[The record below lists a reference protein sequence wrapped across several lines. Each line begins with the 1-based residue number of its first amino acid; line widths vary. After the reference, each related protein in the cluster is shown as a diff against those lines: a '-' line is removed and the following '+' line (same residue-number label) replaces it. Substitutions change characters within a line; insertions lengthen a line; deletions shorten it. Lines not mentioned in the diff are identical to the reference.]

1 MKTRVQKWLPV
12 ITGLMFSMH
21 ALAYDFES
29 GGIYYNYKEFSD
41 SEVYVTHNGTP
52 YSGNSYSGHVKIP
65 KTVTYNSKMYR
76 VTEIGQ
82 QAFKSC
88 KKLISVEIPE
98 SVTKIGNGAFDYSG
112 LSSVNIPN
120 SVTIIENN
128 AFSSTQLTS
137 IRIPGNAT
145 QWERAFAG
153 CSKLTTVIIESGI
166 KKIEKGAFANCTGLT
181 SVSIPNSV
189 TVISESAFSS
199 CTALTS
205 IDIPNSVT
213 EISSTAF
220 SGCKS
225 LIHISIPE
233 KITGIGTSAFSD
245 CTALSSITF
254 PSTLTGIGDNCFE
267 GCTGLTTV
275 DIPAT
280 VSYIGH
286 TSFKDCTKLT
296 SVSIP
301 DGVTGIIGREAFS
314 GCVKLSS
321 ITIPQNLEGV
331 RANAFSGCLN
341 LKSVTWNARDCSF
354 SRDNV
359 FPTSVI
365 TSFTFGDN
373 VEKIP
378 EGICEDMEKL
388 TSVTIPE
395 SVTSIG
401 KEAFKNC
408 TELTSV
414 VWKARK
420 CANFS
425 NSAYSPQFNTCPNIT
440 SFTFGENVEKIPAY
454 LCSGITQIS
463 EISIPESVTYMG
475 RAAFKECPGITSVRW
490 NARTCTDFTSAENSA
505 GFNTCP
511 NITAFAFGENVE
523 KIPAYLCFGMERL
536 TEIILPQKTTTLG
549 NGVFKNCIGL
559 QSISIPLSTTTIG
572 ADAFNDCMAL
582 TSVIWNA
589 RWCSDFTSSPFNAS
603 PNIASFTFGE
613 GVERIPAFLCRGL
626 EAIDEITLPE
636 GATYIGA
643 EAFSGCSGVTVVNLG
658 NSLTNIGS
666 KAFYGCGLSTVSI
679 PMSLTSIGA
688 EAFGDCVRLKSV
700 IWDARNCSD
709 FATSFPE
716 TVTAFTFGKNVRLIP
731 SGICQDM
738 ALIDSIS
745 IPSTV
750 THIGDFAFYGC
761 DGLERIISSAS
772 IPPTISETTF
782 EDYTTKLYV
791 PIGSKTRYHEADY
804 WSNFTDLRNDGASYT
819 IVLSTDIEKGS
830 VSGGGLYEDGEIVRI
845 SATPKVGYLFAR
857 WSDGNTENPRKIT
870 VESELSL
877 TAEFTAVC
885 RLSVL
890 SNDATMGTVKGSGEY
905 AESTIVILSALPNE
919 GFQFARWNDGSTE
932 NPRPMTVM
940 DDTELTAEFLP
951 LHSLSVAA
959 DNTTTGIVEGSGEYA
974 EGTVVIL
981 SALPNEGF
989 QFARWN
995 DGSTENP
1002 RPVTVM
1008 EDTELTAEFLP
1019 LHSLSVTA
1027 DATTDIVE
1035 GSGEYAEGTVVILS
1049 ALPNE
1054 GFQFARWNDGNTE
1067 NPRPVTVMEDTE
1079 LTAEFETGSH
1089 RLSVR
1094 SGNEDM
1100 GNVTALLTATPNT
1113 GYQFIHWNDGDISNP
1128 RTIAI
1133 SENIDLIAKFEA
1145 KATNTD
1151 AISNDNERI
1160 SVIGRTL
1167 YVENGGK
1174 TYRIYNTIGQLVYTG
1189 NDSEVSLSNPGI
1201 YTVCTGNRT
1210 QKIMIR

>member
-1 MKTRVQKWLPV
+1 
-12 ITGLMFSMH
+12 
-21 ALAYDFES
+21 
-29 GGIYYNYKEFSD
+29 
-41 SEVYVTHNGTP
+41 
-52 YSGNSYSGHVKIP
+52 
-65 KTVTYNSKMYR
+65 
-76 VTEIGQ
+76 
-82 QAFKSC
+82 
-88 KKLISVEIPE
+88 
-98 SVTKIGNGAFDYSG
+98 
-112 LSSVNIPN
+112 
-120 SVTIIENN
+120 
-128 AFSSTQLTS
+128 
-137 IRIPGNAT
+137 
-145 QWERAFAG
+145 
-153 CSKLTTVIIESGI
+153 
-166 KKIEKGAFANCTGLT
+166 
-181 SVSIPNSV
+181 
-189 TVISESAFSS
+189 
-199 CTALTS
+199 
-205 IDIPNSVT
+205 
-213 EISSTAF
+213 
-220 SGCKS
+220 
-225 LIHISIPE
+225 
-233 KITGIGTSAFSD
+233 
-245 CTALSSITF
+245 
-254 PSTLTGIGDNCFE
+254 
-267 GCTGLTTV
+267 
-275 DIPAT
+275 
-280 VSYIGH
+280 
-286 TSFKDCTKLT
+286 
-296 SVSIP
+296 
-301 DGVTGIIGREAFS
+301 
-314 GCVKLSS
+314 
-321 ITIPQNLEGV
+321 
-331 RANAFSGCLN
+331 
-341 LKSVTWNARDCSF
+341 
-354 SRDNV
+354 
-359 FPTSVI
+359 
-365 TSFTFGDN
+365 

-932 NPRPMTVM
+932 NPRP
-940 DDTELTAEFLP
+940 
-951 LHSLSVAA
+951 
-959 DNTTTGIVEGSGEYA
+959 
-974 EGTVVIL
+974 
-981 SALPNEGF
+981 
-989 QFARWN
+989 
-995 DGSTENP
+995 
-1002 RPVTVM
+1002 VTVM

>member
-254 PSTLTGIGDNCFE
+254 PSTLTGIGDNCLE

-995 DGSTENP
+995 DG
-1002 RPVTVM
+1002 
-1008 EDTELTAEFLP
+1008 
-1019 LHSLSVTA
+1019 
-1027 DATTDIVE
+1027 
-1035 GSGEYAEGTVVILS
+1035 
-1049 ALPNE
+1049 
-1054 GFQFARWNDGNTE
+1054 NTE
-1067 NPRPVTVMEDTE
+1067 YPRPVTVMEDTE

>member
-1 MKTRVQKWLPV
+1 MAAGNNRADVLDACTRLRFRERRNLLQLQR
-12 ITGLMFSMH
+12 IFR
-21 ALAYDFES
+21 F
-29 GGIYYNYKEFSD
+29 GGICYPQWD
-41 SEVYVTHNGTP
+41 SLFRELLFGACENTQDSHLQQQNV
-52 YSGNSYSGHVKIP
+52 SGA
-65 KTVTYNSKMYR
+65 
-76 VTEIGQ
+76 EIGQ

-582 TSVIWNA
+582 TSAIWNA

-932 NPRPMTVM
+932 NPRP
-940 DDTELTAEFLP
+940 
-951 LHSLSVAA
+951 
-959 DNTTTGIVEGSGEYA
+959 
-974 EGTVVIL
+974 
-981 SALPNEGF
+981 
-989 QFARWN
+989 
-995 DGSTENP
+995 
-1002 RPVTVM
+1002 VTVM

>member
-1 MKTRVQKWLPV
+1 MAAGNNRADVLDACTRLRFRERRNLLQLQR
-12 ITGLMFSMH
+12 IFR
-21 ALAYDFES
+21 F
-29 GGIYYNYKEFSD
+29 GGICYPQWD
-41 SEVYVTHNGTP
+41 SLFRELLFGACENTQDSHLQQQNV
-52 YSGNSYSGHVKIP
+52 SGA
-65 KTVTYNSKMYR
+65 
-76 VTEIGQ
+76 EIGQ

-220 SGCKS
+220 Y
-225 LIHISIPE
+225 
-233 KITGIGTSAFSD
+233 D
-245 CTALSSITF
+245 
-254 PSTLTGIGDNCFE
+254 
-267 GCTGLTTV
+267 
-275 DIPAT
+275 
-280 VSYIGH
+280 
-286 TSFKDCTKLT
+286 
-296 SVSIP
+296 
-301 DGVTGIIGREAFS
+301 
-314 GCVKLSS
+314 
-321 ITIPQNLEGV
+321 
-331 RANAFSGCLN
+331 
-341 LKSVTWNARDCSF
+341 
-354 SRDNV
+354 
-359 FPTSVI
+359 
-365 TSFTFGDN
+365 
-373 VEKIP
+373 
-378 EGICEDMEKL
+378 
-388 TSVTIPE
+388 
-395 SVTSIG
+395 
-401 KEAFKNC
+401 C

-559 QSISIPLSTTTIG
+559 QSISIPLSTATIG

-932 NPRPMTVM
+932 NPRP
-940 DDTELTAEFLP
+940 
-951 LHSLSVAA
+951 
-959 DNTTTGIVEGSGEYA
+959 
-974 EGTVVIL
+974 
-981 SALPNEGF
+981 
-989 QFARWN
+989 
-995 DGSTENP
+995 
-1002 RPVTVM
+1002 VTVM

>member
-1 MKTRVQKWLPV
+1 
-12 ITGLMFSMH
+12 
-21 ALAYDFES
+21 
-29 GGIYYNYKEFSD
+29 
-41 SEVYVTHNGTP
+41 
-52 YSGNSYSGHVKIP
+52 
-65 KTVTYNSKMYR
+65 
-76 VTEIGQ
+76 
-82 QAFKSC
+82 
-88 KKLISVEIPE
+88 
-98 SVTKIGNGAFDYSG
+98 
-112 LSSVNIPN
+112 
-120 SVTIIENN
+120 
-128 AFSSTQLTS
+128 
-137 IRIPGNAT
+137 
-145 QWERAFAG
+145 
-153 CSKLTTVIIESGI
+153 
-166 KKIEKGAFANCTGLT
+166 
-181 SVSIPNSV
+181 
-189 TVISESAFSS
+189 
-199 CTALTS
+199 
-205 IDIPNSVT
+205 
-213 EISSTAF
+213 
-220 SGCKS
+220 
-225 LIHISIPE
+225 
-233 KITGIGTSAFSD
+233 
-245 CTALSSITF
+245 
-254 PSTLTGIGDNCFE
+254 
-267 GCTGLTTV
+267 
-275 DIPAT
+275 
-280 VSYIGH
+280 
-286 TSFKDCTKLT
+286 
-296 SVSIP
+296 
-301 DGVTGIIGREAFS
+301 
-314 GCVKLSS
+314 
-321 ITIPQNLEGV
+321 
-331 RANAFSGCLN
+331 
-341 LKSVTWNARDCSF
+341 
-354 SRDNV
+354 
-359 FPTSVI
+359 
-365 TSFTFGDN
+365 
-373 VEKIP
+373 
-378 EGICEDMEKL
+378 MEKL

-582 TSVIWNA
+582 TSAIWNA

-688 EAFGDCVRLKSV
+688 EAFGDCIRLKSV

-932 NPRPMTVM
+932 NPRP
-940 DDTELTAEFLP
+940 
-951 LHSLSVAA
+951 
-959 DNTTTGIVEGSGEYA
+959 
-974 EGTVVIL
+974 
-981 SALPNEGF
+981 
-989 QFARWN
+989 
-995 DGSTENP
+995 
-1002 RPVTVM
+1002 VTVM

>member
-688 EAFGDCVRLKSV
+688 EAFGDCIRLKSV

-995 DGSTENP
+995 DG
-1002 RPVTVM
+1002 
-1008 EDTELTAEFLP
+1008 
-1019 LHSLSVTA
+1019 
-1027 DATTDIVE
+1027 
-1035 GSGEYAEGTVVILS
+1035 
-1049 ALPNE
+1049 
-1054 GFQFARWNDGNTE
+1054 NTE

>member
-688 EAFGDCVRLKSV
+688 EAFGDCIRLKSV

-932 NPRPMTVM
+932 NPRP
-940 DDTELTAEFLP
+940 
-951 LHSLSVAA
+951 
-959 DNTTTGIVEGSGEYA
+959 
-974 EGTVVIL
+974 
-981 SALPNEGF
+981 
-989 QFARWN
+989 
-995 DGSTENP
+995 
-1002 RPVTVM
+1002 VTVM

>member
-1 MKTRVQKWLPV
+1 MAAGNNRADVLDACTRLRFRERRNLLQLQR
-12 ITGLMFSMH
+12 IFR
-21 ALAYDFES
+21 F
-29 GGIYYNYKEFSD
+29 GGICYPQWD
-41 SEVYVTHNGTP
+41 SLFRELLFGACENTQDSHLQQQNV
-52 YSGNSYSGHVKIP
+52 SGA
-65 KTVTYNSKMYR
+65 
-76 VTEIGQ
+76 EIGQ

-373 VEKIP
+373 VKKIP

-951 LHSLSVAA
+951 LHSLSV
-959 DNTTTGIVEGSGEYA
+959 
-974 EGTVVIL
+974 
-981 SALPNEGF
+981 
-989 QFARWN
+989 
-995 DGSTENP
+995 
-1002 RPVTVM
+1002 
-1008 EDTELTAEFLP
+1008 
-1019 LHSLSVTA
+1019 TA

>member
-254 PSTLTGIGDNCFE
+254 PSTLTGIGDNCLE

-932 NPRPMTVM
+932 NPRP
-940 DDTELTAEFLP
+940 
-951 LHSLSVAA
+951 
-959 DNTTTGIVEGSGEYA
+959 
-974 EGTVVIL
+974 
-981 SALPNEGF
+981 
-989 QFARWN
+989 
-995 DGSTENP
+995 
-1002 RPVTVM
+1002 VTVM

>member
-1 MKTRVQKWLPV
+1 MAAGNNRADVLDACTRLRFRERRNLLQLQR
-12 ITGLMFSMH
+12 IFR
-21 ALAYDFES
+21 F
-29 GGIYYNYKEFSD
+29 GGICYPQWD
-41 SEVYVTHNGTP
+41 SLFRELLFGACENTQDSHLQQQNV
-52 YSGNSYSGHVKIP
+52 SGA
-65 KTVTYNSKMYR
+65 
-76 VTEIGQ
+76 EIGQ

-582 TSVIWNA
+582 TSAIWNA

-688 EAFGDCVRLKSV
+688 EAFGDCIRLKSV

-932 NPRPMTVM
+932 NPRP
-940 DDTELTAEFLP
+940 
-951 LHSLSVAA
+951 
-959 DNTTTGIVEGSGEYA
+959 
-974 EGTVVIL
+974 
-981 SALPNEGF
+981 
-989 QFARWN
+989 
-995 DGSTENP
+995 
-1002 RPVTVM
+1002 VTVM

>member
-940 DDTELTAEFLP
+940 DDTELTAEF
-951 LHSLSVAA
+951 
-959 DNTTTGIVEGSGEYA
+959 
-974 EGTVVIL
+974 
-981 SALPNEGF
+981 
-989 QFARWN
+989 
-995 DGSTENP
+995 
-1002 RPVTVM
+1002 
-1008 EDTELTAEFLP
+1008 
-1019 LHSLSVTA
+1019 
-1027 DATTDIVE
+1027 
-1035 GSGEYAEGTVVILS
+1035 
-1049 ALPNE
+1049 
-1054 GFQFARWNDGNTE
+1054 
-1067 NPRPVTVMEDTE
+1067 
-1079 LTAEFETGSH
+1079 ETGSH

>member
-1 MKTRVQKWLPV
+1 MAAGNNRADVLDACTRLRFRERRNLLQLQR
-12 ITGLMFSMH
+12 IFR
-21 ALAYDFES
+21 F
-29 GGIYYNYKEFSD
+29 GGICYPQWD
-41 SEVYVTHNGTP
+41 SLFRELLFGACENTQDSHLQQQNV
-52 YSGNSYSGHVKIP
+52 SGA
-65 KTVTYNSKMYR
+65 
-76 VTEIGQ
+76 EIGQ

-613 GVERIPAFLCRGL
+613 GVERIPAFLCRRL

-772 IPPTISETTF
+772 IPPTTSETTF

-932 NPRPMTVM
+932 NPRPM
-940 DDTELTAEFLP
+940 
-951 LHSLSVAA
+951 
-959 DNTTTGIVEGSGEYA
+959 
-974 EGTVVIL
+974 
-981 SALPNEGF
+981 
-989 QFARWN
+989 
-995 DGSTENP
+995 
-1002 RPVTVM
+1002 TVM

>member
-220 SGCKS
+220 KNCKS

-254 PSTLTGIGDNCFE
+254 PSTLTGIGDNCLE

-919 GFQFARWNDGSTE
+919 GFQ
-932 NPRPMTVM
+932 
-940 DDTELTAEFLP
+940 L
-951 LHSLSVAA
+951 
-959 DNTTTGIVEGSGEYA
+959 
-974 EGTVVIL
+974 
-981 SALPNEGF
+981 
-989 QFARWN
+989 ARWN

-1027 DATTDIVE
+1027 DATTGIVE

>member
-254 PSTLTGIGDNCFE
+254 PSTLTGIGDNCLE

-919 GFQFARWNDGSTE
+919 GFQLARWNDG
-932 NPRPMTVM
+932 R
-940 DDTELTAEFLP
+940 
-951 LHSLSVAA
+951 
-959 DNTTTGIVEGSGEYA
+959 
-974 EGTVVIL
+974 
-981 SALPNEGF
+981 
-989 QFARWN
+989 
-995 DGSTENP
+995 TENP

-1027 DATTDIVE
+1027 DATTGIVE

>member
-1 MKTRVQKWLPV
+1 MAAGNNRADVLDACTRLRFRERRNLLQLQR
-12 ITGLMFSMH
+12 IFR
-21 ALAYDFES
+21 F
-29 GGIYYNYKEFSD
+29 GGICYPQWD
-41 SEVYVTHNGTP
+41 SLFRELLFGACENTQDSHLQQQNV
-52 YSGNSYSGHVKIP
+52 SGA
-65 KTVTYNSKMYR
+65 
-76 VTEIGQ
+76 EIGQ

-490 NARTCTDFTSAENSA
+490 NTRTCTDFTSAENSA

-932 NPRPMTVM
+932 NPRP
-940 DDTELTAEFLP
+940 
-951 LHSLSVAA
+951 
-959 DNTTTGIVEGSGEYA
+959 
-974 EGTVVIL
+974 
-981 SALPNEGF
+981 
-989 QFARWN
+989 
-995 DGSTENP
+995 
-1002 RPVTVM
+1002 
-1008 EDTELTAEFLP
+1008 
-1019 LHSLSVTA
+1019 
-1027 DATTDIVE
+1027 
-1035 GSGEYAEGTVVILS
+1035 
-1049 ALPNE
+1049 
-1054 GFQFARWNDGNTE
+1054 
-1067 NPRPVTVMEDTE
+1067 VTVMEDTE

>member
-1 MKTRVQKWLPV
+1 MAAGNNRADVLDACTRLRFRERRNLLQLQR
-12 ITGLMFSMH
+12 IFR
-21 ALAYDFES
+21 F
-29 GGIYYNYKEFSD
+29 GGICYPQWD
-41 SEVYVTHNGTP
+41 SLFRELLFGACENTQDSHLQQQNV
-52 YSGNSYSGHVKIP
+52 SGA
-65 KTVTYNSKMYR
+65 
-76 VTEIGQ
+76 EIGQ

-401 KEAFKNC
+401 KEAFLFC

-932 NPRPMTVM
+932 NPRP
-940 DDTELTAEFLP
+940 
-951 LHSLSVAA
+951 
-959 DNTTTGIVEGSGEYA
+959 
-974 EGTVVIL
+974 
-981 SALPNEGF
+981 
-989 QFARWN
+989 
-995 DGSTENP
+995 
-1002 RPVTVM
+1002 VTVM

>member
-1 MKTRVQKWLPV
+1 MAAGNNRADVLDACTRLRFRERRNLLQLQR
-12 ITGLMFSMH
+12 IFR
-21 ALAYDFES
+21 F
-29 GGIYYNYKEFSD
+29 GGICYPQWD
-41 SEVYVTHNGTP
+41 SLFRELLFGACENTQDSHLQQQNV
-52 YSGNSYSGHVKIP
+52 SGA
-65 KTVTYNSKMYR
+65 
-76 VTEIGQ
+76 EIGQ

-582 TSVIWNA
+582 TSAIWNA

-688 EAFGDCVRLKSV
+688 EAFGDCIRLKSV

-932 NPRPMTVM
+932 NPRP
-940 DDTELTAEFLP
+940 
-951 LHSLSVAA
+951 
-959 DNTTTGIVEGSGEYA
+959 
-974 EGTVVIL
+974 
-981 SALPNEGF
+981 
-989 QFARWN
+989 
-995 DGSTENP
+995 
-1002 RPVTVM
+1002 
-1008 EDTELTAEFLP
+1008 
-1019 LHSLSVTA
+1019 
-1027 DATTDIVE
+1027 
-1035 GSGEYAEGTVVILS
+1035 
-1049 ALPNE
+1049 
-1054 GFQFARWNDGNTE
+1054 
-1067 NPRPVTVMEDTE
+1067 VTVMEDTE

>member
-1 MKTRVQKWLPV
+1 MAAGNNRADVLDACTRLRFRERRNLLQLQR
-12 ITGLMFSMH
+12 IFR
-21 ALAYDFES
+21 F
-29 GGIYYNYKEFSD
+29 GGICYPQWD
-41 SEVYVTHNGTP
+41 SLFRELLFGACENTQDSHLQQQNV
-52 YSGNSYSGHVKIP
+52 SGA
-65 KTVTYNSKMYR
+65 
-76 VTEIGQ
+76 EIGQ

-613 GVERIPAFLCRGL
+613 GVERIPAFLCRRL

-940 DDTELTAEFLP
+940 DDTELTAEF
-951 LHSLSVAA
+951 
-959 DNTTTGIVEGSGEYA
+959 
-974 EGTVVIL
+974 
-981 SALPNEGF
+981 
-989 QFARWN
+989 
-995 DGSTENP
+995 
-1002 RPVTVM
+1002 
-1008 EDTELTAEFLP
+1008 
-1019 LHSLSVTA
+1019 
-1027 DATTDIVE
+1027 
-1035 GSGEYAEGTVVILS
+1035 
-1049 ALPNE
+1049 
-1054 GFQFARWNDGNTE
+1054 
-1067 NPRPVTVMEDTE
+1067 
-1079 LTAEFETGSH
+1079 ETGSH

>member
-254 PSTLTGIGDNCFE
+254 PSTLTGIGDNCLE

-959 DNTTTGIVEGSGEYA
+959 DATTG
-974 EGTVVIL
+974 
-981 SALPNEGF
+981 
-989 QFARWN
+989 
-995 DGSTENP
+995 
-1002 RPVTVM
+1002 
-1008 EDTELTAEFLP
+1008 
-1019 LHSLSVTA
+1019 
-1027 DATTDIVE
+1027 IVE

>member
-254 PSTLTGIGDNCFE
+254 PSTLTGIGDNCLE

-905 AESTIVILSALPNE
+905 AEST
-919 GFQFARWNDGSTE
+919 
-932 NPRPMTVM
+932 
-940 DDTELTAEFLP
+940 
-951 LHSLSVAA
+951 
-959 DNTTTGIVEGSGEYA
+959 
-974 EGTVVIL
+974 VVIL

-1027 DATTDIVE
+1027 DATTGIVE

>member
-1 MKTRVQKWLPV
+1 MAAGNNRADVLDACTRLRFRERRNLLQLQR
-12 ITGLMFSMH
+12 IFR
-21 ALAYDFES
+21 F
-29 GGIYYNYKEFSD
+29 GGICYPQWD
-41 SEVYVTHNGTP
+41 SLFRELLFGACENTQDSHLQQQNV
-52 YSGNSYSGHVKIP
+52 SGA
-65 KTVTYNSKMYR
+65 
-76 VTEIGQ
+76 EIGQ

-995 DGSTENP
+995 DG
-1002 RPVTVM
+1002 
-1008 EDTELTAEFLP
+1008 
-1019 LHSLSVTA
+1019 
-1027 DATTDIVE
+1027 
-1035 GSGEYAEGTVVILS
+1035 
-1049 ALPNE
+1049 
-1054 GFQFARWNDGNTE
+1054 NTE

>member
-220 SGCKS
+220 WGCKS

-254 PSTLTGIGDNCFE
+254 PSTLTGIGDNCLE

-995 DGSTENP
+995 DG
-1002 RPVTVM
+1002 
-1008 EDTELTAEFLP
+1008 
-1019 LHSLSVTA
+1019 
-1027 DATTDIVE
+1027 
-1035 GSGEYAEGTVVILS
+1035 
-1049 ALPNE
+1049 
-1054 GFQFARWNDGNTE
+1054 NTE

>member
-1 MKTRVQKWLPV
+1 MAAGNNRADVLDACTRLRFRERRNLLQLQR
-12 ITGLMFSMH
+12 IFR
-21 ALAYDFES
+21 F
-29 GGIYYNYKEFSD
+29 GGICYPQWD
-41 SEVYVTHNGTP
+41 SLFRELLFGACENTQDSHLQQQNV
-52 YSGNSYSGHVKIP
+52 SGA
-65 KTVTYNSKMYR
+65 
-76 VTEIGQ
+76 EIGQ

-830 VSGGGLYEDGEIVRI
+830 VSGGGLYDDGEIVRI

-905 AESTIVILSALPNE
+905 AESTI
-919 GFQFARWNDGSTE
+919 
-932 NPRPMTVM
+932 
-940 DDTELTAEFLP
+940 
-951 LHSLSVAA
+951 
-959 DNTTTGIVEGSGEYA
+959 
-974 EGTVVIL
+974 VIL

>member
-1 MKTRVQKWLPV
+1 MAAGNNRADVLDACTRLRFRERRNLLQLQR
-12 ITGLMFSMH
+12 IFR
-21 ALAYDFES
+21 F
-29 GGIYYNYKEFSD
+29 GGICYPQWD
-41 SEVYVTHNGTP
+41 SLFRELLFGACENTQDSHLQQQNV
-52 YSGNSYSGHVKIP
+52 SGA
-65 KTVTYNSKMYR
+65 
-76 VTEIGQ
+76 EIGQ

-220 SGCKS
+220 Y
-225 LIHISIPE
+225 
-233 KITGIGTSAFSD
+233 D
-245 CTALSSITF
+245 
-254 PSTLTGIGDNCFE
+254 
-267 GCTGLTTV
+267 
-275 DIPAT
+275 
-280 VSYIGH
+280 
-286 TSFKDCTKLT
+286 
-296 SVSIP
+296 
-301 DGVTGIIGREAFS
+301 
-314 GCVKLSS
+314 
-321 ITIPQNLEGV
+321 
-331 RANAFSGCLN
+331 
-341 LKSVTWNARDCSF
+341 
-354 SRDNV
+354 
-359 FPTSVI
+359 
-365 TSFTFGDN
+365 
-373 VEKIP
+373 
-378 EGICEDMEKL
+378 
-388 TSVTIPE
+388 
-395 SVTSIG
+395 
-401 KEAFKNC
+401 C

-890 SNDATMGTVKGSGEY
+890 SNDATMGTVEGSGEY
-905 AESTIVILSALPNE
+905 AES
-919 GFQFARWNDGSTE
+919 
-932 NPRPMTVM
+932 
-940 DDTELTAEFLP
+940 
-951 LHSLSVAA
+951 
-959 DNTTTGIVEGSGEYA
+959 
-974 EGTVVIL
+974 TVVIL

>member
-1 MKTRVQKWLPV
+1 MAAGNNRADVLDACTRLRFRERRNLLQLQR
-12 ITGLMFSMH
+12 IFR
-21 ALAYDFES
+21 F
-29 GGIYYNYKEFSD
+29 GGICYPQWD
-41 SEVYVTHNGTP
+41 SLFRELLFGACENTQDSHLQQQNV
-52 YSGNSYSGHVKIP
+52 SGA
-65 KTVTYNSKMYR
+65 
-76 VTEIGQ
+76 EIGQ

-582 TSVIWNA
+582 TSAIWNA

-666 KAFYGCGLSTVSI
+666 KAFYGCGLS
-679 PMSLTSIGA
+679 SLYSH
-688 EAFGDCVRLKSV
+688 E
-700 IWDARNCSD
+700 SD
-709 FATSFPE
+709 EHRSRGF
-716 TVTAFTFGKNVRLIP
+716 R
-731 SGICQDM
+731 
-738 ALIDSIS
+738 
-745 IPSTV
+745 
-750 THIGDFAFYGC
+750 
-761 DGLERIISSAS
+761 
-772 IPPTISETTF
+772 
-782 EDYTTKLYV
+782 
-791 PIGSKTRYHEADY
+791 
-804 WSNFTDLRNDGASYT
+804 
-819 IVLSTDIEKGS
+819 
-830 VSGGGLYEDGEIVRI
+830 GLYPVE
-845 SATPKVGYLFAR
+845 VGYMGCPKLFR
-857 WSDGNTENPRKIT
+857 
-870 VESELSL
+870 
-877 TAEFTAVC
+877 FC
-885 RLSVL
+885 
-890 SNDATMGTVKGSGEY
+890 
-905 AESTIVILSALPNE
+905 
-919 GFQFARWNDGSTE
+919 
-932 NPRPMTVM
+932 
-940 DDTELTAEFLP
+940 
-951 LHSLSVAA
+951 
-959 DNTTTGIVEGSGEYA
+959 
-974 EGTVVIL
+974 
-981 SALPNEGF
+981 
-989 QFARWN
+989 
-995 DGSTENP
+995 
-1002 RPVTVM
+1002 
-1008 EDTELTAEFLP
+1008 
-1019 LHSLSVTA
+1019 
-1027 DATTDIVE
+1027 
-1035 GSGEYAEGTVVILS
+1035 
-1049 ALPNE
+1049 
-1054 GFQFARWNDGNTE
+1054 
-1067 NPRPVTVMEDTE
+1067 
-1079 LTAEFETGSH
+1079 
-1089 RLSVR
+1089 
-1094 SGNEDM
+1094 
-1100 GNVTALLTATPNT
+1100 
-1113 GYQFIHWNDGDISNP
+1113 
-1128 RTIAI
+1128 
-1133 SENIDLIAKFEA
+1133 DL
-1145 KATNTD
+1145 
-1151 AISNDNERI
+1151 
-1160 SVIGRTL
+1160 V
-1167 YVENGGK
+1167 
-1174 TYRIYNTIGQLVYTG
+1174 
-1189 NDSEVSLSNPGI
+1189 P
-1201 YTVCTGNRT
+1201 
-1210 QKIMIR
+1210 

>member
-21 ALAYDFES
+21 ALVYDFES

-254 PSTLTGIGDNCFE
+254 PSTLTGIGDNCLE

-989 QFARWN
+989 QLARWN
-995 DGSTENP
+995 DGS
-1002 RPVTVM
+1002 
-1008 EDTELTAEFLP
+1008 
-1019 LHSLSVTA
+1019 
-1027 DATTDIVE
+1027 
-1035 GSGEYAEGTVVILS
+1035 
-1049 ALPNE
+1049 
-1054 GFQFARWNDGNTE
+1054 TE

>member
-1 MKTRVQKWLPV
+1 MAAGNNRADVLDACTRLRFRERRNLLQLQR
-12 ITGLMFSMH
+12 IFR
-21 ALAYDFES
+21 F
-29 GGIYYNYKEFSD
+29 GGICYPQWD
-41 SEVYVTHNGTP
+41 SLFRELLFGACENTQDSHLQQQNV
-52 YSGNSYSGHVKIP
+52 SGA
-65 KTVTYNSKMYR
+65 
-76 VTEIGQ
+76 EIGQ

-613 GVERIPAFLCRGL
+613 GVERIPAFLCRRL

-919 GFQFARWNDGSTE
+919 GFQFARWNDGRTE

-959 DNTTTGIVEGSGEYA
+959 DNTTTG
-974 EGTVVIL
+974 
-981 SALPNEGF
+981 
-989 QFARWN
+989 
-995 DGSTENP
+995 
-1002 RPVTVM
+1002 
-1008 EDTELTAEFLP
+1008 
-1019 LHSLSVTA
+1019 
-1027 DATTDIVE
+1027 IVE

>member
-1 MKTRVQKWLPV
+1 MAAGNNRADVLDACTRLRFRERRNLLQLQR
-12 ITGLMFSMH
+12 IFR
-21 ALAYDFES
+21 F
-29 GGIYYNYKEFSD
+29 GGICYPQWD
-41 SEVYVTHNGTP
+41 SLFRELLFGACENTQDSHLQQQNV
-52 YSGNSYSGHVKIP
+52 SGA
-65 KTVTYNSKMYR
+65 
-76 VTEIGQ
+76 EIGQ

-301 DGVTGIIGREAFS
+301 DGVTGRIGREAFS

-582 TSVIWNA
+582 TSAIWNA

-688 EAFGDCVRLKSV
+688 EAFGDCIRLKSV

-951 LHSLSVAA
+951 LHSLSV
-959 DNTTTGIVEGSGEYA
+959 
-974 EGTVVIL
+974 
-981 SALPNEGF
+981 
-989 QFARWN
+989 
-995 DGSTENP
+995 
-1002 RPVTVM
+1002 
-1008 EDTELTAEFLP
+1008 
-1019 LHSLSVTA
+1019 TA

>member
-1 MKTRVQKWLPV
+1 MPNEGGQGGNTKFIHMMKTRVQKWLPV

-254 PSTLTGIGDNCFE
+254 PSTLTGIGDNCLE

-454 LCSGITQIS
+454 LCSI
-463 EISIPESVTYMG
+463 
-475 RAAFKECPGITSVRW
+475 
-490 NARTCTDFTSAENSA
+490 N
-505 GFNTCP
+505 
-511 NITAFAFGENVE
+511 
-523 KIPAYLCFGMERL
+523 
-536 TEIILPQKTTTLG
+536 
-549 NGVFKNCIGL
+549 
-559 QSISIPLSTTTIG
+559 
-572 ADAFNDCMAL
+572 
-582 TSVIWNA
+582 
-589 RWCSDFTSSPFNAS
+589 
-603 PNIASFTFGE
+603 
-613 GVERIPAFLCRGL
+613 
-626 EAIDEITLPE
+626 
-636 GATYIGA
+636 
-643 EAFSGCSGVTVVNLG
+643 
-658 NSLTNIGS
+658 
-666 KAFYGCGLSTVSI
+666 
-679 PMSLTSIGA
+679 
-688 EAFGDCVRLKSV
+688 
-700 IWDARNCSD
+700 
-709 FATSFPE
+709 
-716 TVTAFTFGKNVRLIP
+716 
-731 SGICQDM
+731 
-738 ALIDSIS
+738 
-745 IPSTV
+745 
-750 THIGDFAFYGC
+750 
-761 DGLERIISSAS
+761 
-772 IPPTISETTF
+772 
-782 EDYTTKLYV
+782 
-791 PIGSKTRYHEADY
+791 
-804 WSNFTDLRNDGASYT
+804 
-819 IVLSTDIEKGS
+819 
-830 VSGGGLYEDGEIVRI
+830 
-845 SATPKVGYLFAR
+845 
-857 WSDGNTENPRKIT
+857 
-870 VESELSL
+870 
-877 TAEFTAVC
+877 
-885 RLSVL
+885 
-890 SNDATMGTVKGSGEY
+890 
-905 AESTIVILSALPNE
+905 
-919 GFQFARWNDGSTE
+919 
-932 NPRPMTVM
+932 
-940 DDTELTAEFLP
+940 
-951 LHSLSVAA
+951 
-959 DNTTTGIVEGSGEYA
+959 
-974 EGTVVIL
+974 
-981 SALPNEGF
+981 
-989 QFARWN
+989 
-995 DGSTENP
+995 
-1002 RPVTVM
+1002 
-1008 EDTELTAEFLP
+1008 
-1019 LHSLSVTA
+1019 
-1027 DATTDIVE
+1027 
-1035 GSGEYAEGTVVILS
+1035 
-1049 ALPNE
+1049 
-1054 GFQFARWNDGNTE
+1054 
-1067 NPRPVTVMEDTE
+1067 
-1079 LTAEFETGSH
+1079 
-1089 RLSVR
+1089 
-1094 SGNEDM
+1094 
-1100 GNVTALLTATPNT
+1100 
-1113 GYQFIHWNDGDISNP
+1113 
-1128 RTIAI
+1128 
-1133 SENIDLIAKFEA
+1133 
-1145 KATNTD
+1145 
-1151 AISNDNERI
+1151 
-1160 SVIGRTL
+1160 
-1167 YVENGGK
+1167 
-1174 TYRIYNTIGQLVYTG
+1174 
-1189 NDSEVSLSNPGI
+1189 
-1201 YTVCTGNRT
+1201 
-1210 QKIMIR
+1210 

>member
-1 MKTRVQKWLPV
+1 MAAGNNRADVLDACTRLRFRERRNLLQLQR
-12 ITGLMFSMH
+12 IFR
-21 ALAYDFES
+21 F
-29 GGIYYNYKEFSD
+29 GGICYPQWD
-41 SEVYVTHNGTP
+41 SLFRELLFGACENTQDSHLQQQNV
-52 YSGNSYSGHVKIP
+52 SGA
-65 KTVTYNSKMYR
+65 
-76 VTEIGQ
+76 EIGQ

-582 TSVIWNA
+582 TSAIWNA

-951 LHSLSVAA
+951 LHSLSV
-959 DNTTTGIVEGSGEYA
+959 
-974 EGTVVIL
+974 
-981 SALPNEGF
+981 
-989 QFARWN
+989 
-995 DGSTENP
+995 
-1002 RPVTVM
+1002 
-1008 EDTELTAEFLP
+1008 
-1019 LHSLSVTA
+1019 TA

>member
-1 MKTRVQKWLPV
+1 MAAGNNRADVLDACTRLRFRERRNLLQLQR
-12 ITGLMFSMH
+12 IFR
-21 ALAYDFES
+21 F
-29 GGIYYNYKEFSD
+29 GGICYPQWD
-41 SEVYVTHNGTP
+41 SLFRELLFGACENTQDSHLQQQNV
-52 YSGNSYSGHVKIP
+52 SGA
-65 KTVTYNSKMYR
+65 
-76 VTEIGQ
+76 EIGQ

-905 AESTIVILSALPNE
+905 AE
-919 GFQFARWNDGSTE
+919 
-932 NPRPMTVM
+932 
-940 DDTELTAEFLP
+940 
-951 LHSLSVAA
+951 
-959 DNTTTGIVEGSGEYA
+959 
-974 EGTVVIL
+974 GTVVIL

>member
-1 MKTRVQKWLPV
+1 
-12 ITGLMFSMH
+12 
-21 ALAYDFES
+21 
-29 GGIYYNYKEFSD
+29 
-41 SEVYVTHNGTP
+41 
-52 YSGNSYSGHVKIP
+52 
-65 KTVTYNSKMYR
+65 
-76 VTEIGQ
+76 
-82 QAFKSC
+82 
-88 KKLISVEIPE
+88 
-98 SVTKIGNGAFDYSG
+98 
-112 LSSVNIPN
+112 
-120 SVTIIENN
+120 
-128 AFSSTQLTS
+128 
-137 IRIPGNAT
+137 
-145 QWERAFAG
+145 
-153 CSKLTTVIIESGI
+153 
-166 KKIEKGAFANCTGLT
+166 
-181 SVSIPNSV
+181 
-189 TVISESAFSS
+189 
-199 CTALTS
+199 
-205 IDIPNSVT
+205 
-213 EISSTAF
+213 
-220 SGCKS
+220 
-225 LIHISIPE
+225 
-233 KITGIGTSAFSD
+233 
-245 CTALSSITF
+245 
-254 PSTLTGIGDNCFE
+254 
-267 GCTGLTTV
+267 
-275 DIPAT
+275 
-280 VSYIGH
+280 
-286 TSFKDCTKLT
+286 
-296 SVSIP
+296 
-301 DGVTGIIGREAFS
+301 
-314 GCVKLSS
+314 
-321 ITIPQNLEGV
+321 
-331 RANAFSGCLN
+331 
-341 LKSVTWNARDCSF
+341 
-354 SRDNV
+354 
-359 FPTSVI
+359 
-365 TSFTFGDN
+365 
-373 VEKIP
+373 
-378 EGICEDMEKL
+378 
-388 TSVTIPE
+388 
-395 SVTSIG
+395 
-401 KEAFKNC
+401 
-408 TELTSV
+408 
-414 VWKARK
+414 
-420 CANFS
+420 
-425 NSAYSPQFNTCPNIT
+425 
-440 SFTFGENVEKIPAY
+440 
-454 LCSGITQIS
+454 
-463 EISIPESVTYMG
+463 MG

-932 NPRPMTVM
+932 NPRP
-940 DDTELTAEFLP
+940 
-951 LHSLSVAA
+951 
-959 DNTTTGIVEGSGEYA
+959 
-974 EGTVVIL
+974 
-981 SALPNEGF
+981 
-989 QFARWN
+989 
-995 DGSTENP
+995 
-1002 RPVTVM
+1002 
-1008 EDTELTAEFLP
+1008 
-1019 LHSLSVTA
+1019 
-1027 DATTDIVE
+1027 
-1035 GSGEYAEGTVVILS
+1035 
-1049 ALPNE
+1049 
-1054 GFQFARWNDGNTE
+1054 
-1067 NPRPVTVMEDTE
+1067 VTVMEDTE

>member
-1 MKTRVQKWLPV
+1 MAAGNNRADVLDACTRLRFRERRNLLQLQR
-12 ITGLMFSMH
+12 IFR
-21 ALAYDFES
+21 F
-29 GGIYYNYKEFSD
+29 GGICYPQWD
-41 SEVYVTHNGTP
+41 SLFRELLFGACENTQDSHLQQQNV
-52 YSGNSYSGHVKIP
+52 SGA
-65 KTVTYNSKMYR
+65 
-76 VTEIGQ
+76 EIGQ

-373 VEKIP
+373 VKKIP

-995 DGSTENP
+995 DG
-1002 RPVTVM
+1002 
-1008 EDTELTAEFLP
+1008 
-1019 LHSLSVTA
+1019 
-1027 DATTDIVE
+1027 
-1035 GSGEYAEGTVVILS
+1035 
-1049 ALPNE
+1049 
-1054 GFQFARWNDGNTE
+1054 NTE

>member
-254 PSTLTGIGDNCFE
+254 PSTLTGIGDNCLE

-932 NPRPMTVM
+932 NPRP
-940 DDTELTAEFLP
+940 L
-951 LHSLSVAA
+951 
-959 DNTTTGIVEGSGEYA
+959 
-974 EGTVVIL
+974 
-981 SALPNEGF
+981 
-989 QFARWN
+989 
-995 DGSTENP
+995 
-1002 RPVTVM
+1002 TVM

-1027 DATTDIVE
+1027 DATTGIVE

>member
-1 MKTRVQKWLPV
+1 MAAGNNRADVLDACTRLRFRERRNLLQLQR
-12 ITGLMFSMH
+12 IFR
-21 ALAYDFES
+21 F
-29 GGIYYNYKEFSD
+29 GGICYPQWD
-41 SEVYVTHNGTP
+41 SLFRELLFGACENTQDSHLQQQNV
-52 YSGNSYSGHVKIP
+52 SGA
-65 KTVTYNSKMYR
+65 
-76 VTEIGQ
+76 EIGQ

-490 NARTCTDFTSAENSA
+490 NTRTCTDFTSAENSA

-804 WSNFTDLRNDGASYT
+804 WSNFT
-819 IVLSTDIEKGS
+819 
-830 VSGGGLYEDGEIVRI
+830 
-845 SATPKVGYLFAR
+845 
-857 WSDGNTENPRKIT
+857 
-870 VESELSL
+870 
-877 TAEFTAVC
+877 
-885 RLSVL
+885 
-890 SNDATMGTVKGSGEY
+890 
-905 AESTIVILSALPNE
+905 
-919 GFQFARWNDGSTE
+919 
-932 NPRPMTVM
+932 
-940 DDTELTAEFLP
+940 
-951 LHSLSVAA
+951 
-959 DNTTTGIVEGSGEYA
+959 
-974 EGTVVIL
+974 
-981 SALPNEGF
+981 
-989 QFARWN
+989 
-995 DGSTENP
+995 
-1002 RPVTVM
+1002 
-1008 EDTELTAEFLP
+1008 
-1019 LHSLSVTA
+1019 
-1027 DATTDIVE
+1027 
-1035 GSGEYAEGTVVILS
+1035 
-1049 ALPNE
+1049 
-1054 GFQFARWNDGNTE
+1054 
-1067 NPRPVTVMEDTE
+1067 
-1079 LTAEFETGSH
+1079 ET
-1089 RLSVR
+1089 
-1094 SGNEDM
+1094 
-1100 GNVTALLTATPNT
+1100 
-1113 GYQFIHWNDGDISNP
+1113 
-1128 RTIAI
+1128 
-1133 SENIDLIAKFEA
+1133 
-1145 KATNTD
+1145 
-1151 AISNDNERI
+1151 
-1160 SVIGRTL
+1160 
-1167 YVENGGK
+1167 
-1174 TYRIYNTIGQLVYTG
+1174 
-1189 NDSEVSLSNPGI
+1189 
-1201 YTVCTGNRT
+1201 
-1210 QKIMIR
+1210 

>member
-1 MKTRVQKWLPV
+1 MMKTRVQKWLPV

-254 PSTLTGIGDNCFE
+254 PSTLTGIGDNCLE

-995 DGSTENP
+995 DG
-1002 RPVTVM
+1002 
-1008 EDTELTAEFLP
+1008 
-1019 LHSLSVTA
+1019 
-1027 DATTDIVE
+1027 
-1035 GSGEYAEGTVVILS
+1035 
-1049 ALPNE
+1049 
-1054 GFQFARWNDGNTE
+1054 NTE

>member
-1 MKTRVQKWLPV
+1 MAAGNNRADVLDACTRLRFRERRNLLQLQR
-12 ITGLMFSMH
+12 IFR
-21 ALAYDFES
+21 F
-29 GGIYYNYKEFSD
+29 GGICYPQWD
-41 SEVYVTHNGTP
+41 SLFRELLFGACENTQDSHLQQQNV
-52 YSGNSYSGHVKIP
+52 SGA
-65 KTVTYNSKMYR
+65 
-76 VTEIGQ
+76 EIGQ

-582 TSVIWNA
+582 TSAIWNA

-688 EAFGDCVRLKSV
+688 EAFGDCIRLKSV

-819 IVLSTDIEKGS
+819 IVLSTAIEKGS

-1008 EDTELTAEFLP
+1008 EDTELTAEF
-1019 LHSLSVTA
+1019 
-1027 DATTDIVE
+1027 
-1035 GSGEYAEGTVVILS
+1035 
-1049 ALPNE
+1049 
-1054 GFQFARWNDGNTE
+1054 
-1067 NPRPVTVMEDTE
+1067 
-1079 LTAEFETGSH
+1079 ETGSH

>member
-254 PSTLTGIGDNCFE
+254 PSTLTGIGDNCLE

-932 NPRPMTVM
+932 NPRPVTVM
-940 DDTELTAEFLP
+940 EDTELTAEFLP

-959 DNTTTGIVEGSGEYA
+959 DNTTTG
-974 EGTVVIL
+974 
-981 SALPNEGF
+981 
-989 QFARWN
+989 
-995 DGSTENP
+995 
-1002 RPVTVM
+1002 
-1008 EDTELTAEFLP
+1008 
-1019 LHSLSVTA
+1019 
-1027 DATTDIVE
+1027 IVE